1 MFIIGPLGYLDGL
14 NYLEGIK
21 MEEKPKQLSKKE
33 ILERYE
39 ELNFELDKQKSF
51 VASCANAQLYHPI
64 QEMVRLYDELVK
76 LRSYLTLED
85 LNG

>member
-1 MFIIGPLGYLDGL
+1 
-14 NYLEGIK
+14 
-21 MEEKPKQLSKKE
+21 MEEKPKQLTKKE
-33 ILERYE
+33 ILEKYE

-64 QEMVRLYDELVK
+64 QEMARLYDELVK
-76 LRSYLTLED
+76 LRSCLTLED